1 MLEPAEEGFH
11 LEYIA
16 ASNYLVPEFLRM
28 AGMFWTLVL
37 CSHLKKFLLQKQLFH
52 VITNIFSFNY
62 LFNI

>member
-1 MLEPAEEGFH
+1 
-11 LEYIA
+11 
-16 ASNYLVPEFLRM
+16 LVPEFLRM